1 VSRSSRIASLLL
13 VVGFLLA
20 PASVSAQTLQD
31 LFFKAKA
38 QVKGESWAEALKT
51 LDRLEAESAKPGY
64 ETARQQLD
72 GPMAFYRGVCEANLG
87 NAAKAESDFEAFLAI
102 RPNATMDPS
111 MYSKKA
117 IAAFEAARDK
127 STAAVEKKEDKS
139 SLFLAFQEFRM
150 PPNSE
155 EPAGSRWAEGPVQW
169 IMTPDEKRRWQEMS
183 PGADYQ
189 EFVDRFWESRN
200 PQPGNPDNVFKTTF
214 ERRAAFADAHFLQT
228 EETRGS
234 LTDRGMVFILMGP
247 PTYAGKKPLRT
258 GEDTNDPDGM
268 TNDITGPSLSPGA
281 GGQTPRIAA
290 YAAAGSPRV
299 LDAQQNWRE
308 VWHYRRELLPKGVGY
323 LQVDIEFI
331 TKKGY
336 GINVMQRD
344 HISLATLEAARA
356 TATPK
361 Q

>member
-1 VSRSSRIASLLL
+1 MSRSIRLASLLL
-13 VVGFLLA
+13 VLA
-20 PASVSAQTLQD
+20 GPLPASAQTLQE

-38 QVKGESWAEALKT
+38 QVKGESWTEAMKT

-64 ETARQQLD
+64 EMARGQLEA
-72 GPMAFYRGVCEANLG
+72 PMAFYRGVCEANLG
-87 NAAKAESDFEAFLAI
+87 NAEKAQADFETFLAI
-102 RPNATMDPS
+102 RPNASMDPS

-127 STAAVEKKEDKS
+127 AAAPAEKKGDGKS

-150 PPNSE
+150 PANSE
-155 EPAGSRWAEGPVQW
+155 EPAGSRWAEGPVRW
-169 IMTPDEKRRWQEMS
+169 IMTGDEKRRWDDLS

-189 EFVDRFWESRN
+189 EFVDQFWEARN

-214 ERRAAFADAHFLQT
+214 ERRVAFADAYFLQT

-234 LTDRGMVFILMGP
+234 MTDRGMVFVLLGP

-268 TNDITGPSLSPGA
+268 TNDITGPSLSPGV
-281 GGQTPRIAA
+281 GGQAPRISA
-290 YAAAGSPRV
+290 YAAAGSPRI

-344 HISLATLEAARA
+344 HASLATLEAARA
-356 TATPK
+356 NATPK